1 MIIASV
7 RFGEEC
13 TLRVL
18 FWFLQIW
25 DLENKNVLDDIHPDQ
40 PVKSGIPWCTSLNW
54 SYDGRTLFIGT
65 TSGNI
70 HVYEVAEG

>member
-1 MIIASV
+1 M
-7 RFGEEC
+7 
-13 TLRVL
+13 
-18 FWFLQIW
+18 
-25 DLENKNVLDDIHPDQ
+25 LDDIHPDQ